1 MKKIL
6 VINFRYFGDALI
18 SASLSVRIREL
29 WPDAH
34 ITYLVFDSVE
44 GVLEGIETIDEILTV
59 PERPDKWEQFRWMAA
74 HWNDYDLA
82 FVTPTGTRPGL
93 YGFFMARER
102 IGFTPGFTKR
112 NWWKKLLLTKHVQEV
127 SGPKILQFDSL
138 LTATGAEPAKA
149 PYVPQP
155 HAQLPAEACFD
166 RPYVVVHPMPRY
178 AYKAWSSNNWSALVR
193 RLNDAG
199 VKVVLTG
206 GNNASELAA
215 IRDIVPEGAD
225 AVILAGKLSFGQT
238 AELIARSKG
247 FVGPDTGT
255 THVASSTGV
264 PIVTLFGPSDPTAW
278 GPWGRG
284 QTKPFDS
291 RNDGV
296 PQRRGNVILL
306 KKHCKCQGGMGC
318 LNRRDS
324 HSDCLNEL
332 TVDEVWDAL
341 KELEVVA

>member
-82 FVTPTGTRPGL
+82 FVTQTGTRPGL

-112 NWWKKLLLTKHVQEV
+112 NWWKKLLLTKHVQAV

-155 HAQLPAEACFD
+155 HAQLPAEEAV
-166 RPYVVVHPMPRY
+166 R
-178 AYKAWSSNNWSALVR
+178 SS
-193 RLNDAG
+193 
-199 VKVVLTG
+199 
-206 GNNASELAA
+206 ASHAA
-215 IRDIVPEGAD
+215 IC
-225 AVILAGKLSFGQT
+225 L
-238 AELIARSKG
+238 
-247 FVGPDTGT
+247 
-255 THVASSTGV
+255 
-264 PIVTLFGPSDPTAW
+264 
-278 GPWGRG
+278 
-284 QTKPFDS
+284 
-291 RNDGV
+291 
-296 PQRRGNVILL
+296 
-306 KKHCKCQGGMGC
+306 QG
-318 LNRRDS
+318 LVF
-324 HSDCLNEL
+324 E
-332 TVDEVWDAL
+332 
-341 KELEVVA
+341 

>member
-34 ITYLVFDSVE
+34 ITYLVFDSVA

-59 PERPDKWEQFRWMAA
+59 PERSGKWEQFRWMAA

-82 FVTPTGTRPGL
+82 FVTQTGTRPGL

-112 NWWKKLLLTKHVQEV
+112 NWWKKMLLTKHVQEV
-127 SGPKILQFDSL
+127 PGPKIIQFDSL

-166 RPYVVVHPMPRY
+166 VPYVVVHAMPRF
-178 AYKAWSSNNWSALVR
+178 AYKAWAPNNWSALIR
-193 RLNDAG
+193 RLNGAG
-199 VKVVLTG
+199 LKVVLTG
-206 GNNASELAA
+206 SGGVSGFLCLGRLFQGQPNEAA
-215 IRDIVPEGAD
+215 LCI
-225 AVILAGKLSFGQT
+225 
-238 AELIARSKG
+238 
-247 FVGPDTGT
+247 
-255 THVASSTGV
+255 
-264 PIVTLFGPSDPTAW
+264 
-278 GPWGRG
+278 
-284 QTKPFDS
+284 
-291 RNDGV
+291 
-296 PQRRGNVILL
+296 
-306 KKHCKCQGGMGC
+306 
-318 LNRRDS
+318 
-324 HSDCLNEL
+324 
-332 TVDEVWDAL
+332 
-341 KELEVVA
+341 